1 MDTYLEVTFLSRAE
15 EGHQDSFWRFPFI
28 SLISCSLIFLYIQ
41 KKFLFYCYSKFSCWF
56 FFCFSFP
63 IRFSS
68 SSFISYT
75 FVIKHKEQK
84 KRNKNLKS
92 CPKLM
97 LRSSFSSSHLLFFSY
112 SHRVVG
118 CPLTAYDLNKLS
130 TPPIA
135 IVADSFL
142 SLSLFRLGSGGVNQ
156 ESAQARGTRIG
167 EERRERE

>member
-1 MDTYLEVTFLSRAE
+1 
-15 EGHQDSFWRFPFI
+15 
-28 SLISCSLIFLYIQ
+28 
-41 KKFLFYCYSKFSCWF
+41 
-56 FFCFSFP
+56 
-63 IRFSS
+63 
-68 SSFISYT
+68 
-75 FVIKHKEQK
+75 
-84 KRNKNLKS
+84 
-92 CPKLM
+92 M

>member
-75 FVIKHKEQK
+75 FVIKHKEQN
-84 KRNKNLKS
+84 KREQKS
-92 CPKLM
+92 QKLPKADAAFIFFLVA
-97 LRSSFSSSHLLFFSY
+97 SSLFF
-112 SHRVVG
+112 
-118 CPLTAYDLNKLS
+118 
-130 TPPIA
+130 
-135 IVADSFL
+135 
-142 SLSLFRLGSGGVNQ
+142 LFPS
-156 ESAQARGTRIG
+156 S
-167 EERRERE
+167 RRMPFDCLRFE